1 MATFFCPIW
10 QKNPYIDSCVK
21 PLYNGHFFI
30 PADKKSIHWLL
41 WLSTAT
47 SLQQPLSS
55 VPKVAIVDRFNCIF
69 LQLFQFEWW
78 HWKEYL
84 LSFINHNKKQKI
96 FVVLF
101 AMTLTC
107 FGQMTRTLNGTDPVC
122 NMPEKVMLNI
132 HVSNFSWEHRSPQ
145 KVLPVLVSGCGQ
157 ALWGT
162 QTRMFSWLF
171 NSHKMHL
178 LALLSLFTD
187 WNIWQTS
194 LSSLIHFDQWNPCP
208 FIYLSPEKGTPF

>member
-1 MATFFCPIW
+1 MKPPLMASSLQRPLFPSQRT
-10 QKNPYIDSCVK
+10 KNPSIDSCGCQQP
-21 PLYNGHFFI
+21 PLYDDHF
-30 PADKKSIHWLL
+30 LL
-41 WLSTAT
+41 SPRW
-47 SLQQPLSS
+47 PC
-55 VPKVAIVDRFNCIF
+55 IVDRFNCIF
-69 LQLFQFEWW
+69 LQLFQFERW

-107 FGQMTRTLNGTDPVC
+107 FGQMTRTLNDTDPVC

-132 HVSNFSWEHRSPQ
+132 HVSNLSWGHRSPQ

-171 NSHKMHL
+171 KVSSVHENFSTL
-178 LALLSLFTD
+178 LDFVFFYFWHVSG
-187 WNIWQTS
+187 S
-194 LSSLIHFDQWNPCP
+194 
-208 FIYLSPEKGTPF
+208 

>member
-1 MATFFCPIW
+1 MKNETPANGLVSTKATFSI
-10 QKNPYIDSCVK
+10 S
-21 PLYNGHFFI
+21 
-30 PADKKSIHWLL
+30 ADKKSIHWLL

-47 SLQQPLSS
+47 SLWQPLPS
-55 VPKVAIVDRFNCIF
+55 VSKVAIVDRFNCIF
-69 LQLFQFEWW
+69 LQLFQFERW

-84 LSFINHNKKQKI
+84 LSFISHNKKQKI

-171 NSHKMHL
+171 KVSVHENFSTL
-178 LALLSLFTD
+178 LDFVFFYFWHVSG
-187 WNIWQTS
+187 S
-194 LSSLIHFDQWNPCP
+194 
-208 FIYLSPEKGTPF
+208 